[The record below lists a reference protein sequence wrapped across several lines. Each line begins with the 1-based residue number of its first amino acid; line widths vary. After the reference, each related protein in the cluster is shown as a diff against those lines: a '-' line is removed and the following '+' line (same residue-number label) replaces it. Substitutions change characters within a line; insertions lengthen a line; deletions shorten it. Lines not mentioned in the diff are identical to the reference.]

1 MTNDKQWFNR
11 ATVEMREGEKK
22 QKQTVTSAEGITQN
36 GQLNTTD
43 PINHIHSLNLIQAQ

>member
-1 MTNDKQWFNR
+1 MI
-11 ATVEMREGEKK
+11 KK
-22 QKQTVTSAEGITQN
+22 KLPEQKQQHQKGITQN

>member
-11 ATVEMREGEKK
+11 ATVGMTD
-22 QKQTVTSAEGITQN
+22 TVLNGWNRSAQN
-36 GQLNTTD
+36 GQLNITD